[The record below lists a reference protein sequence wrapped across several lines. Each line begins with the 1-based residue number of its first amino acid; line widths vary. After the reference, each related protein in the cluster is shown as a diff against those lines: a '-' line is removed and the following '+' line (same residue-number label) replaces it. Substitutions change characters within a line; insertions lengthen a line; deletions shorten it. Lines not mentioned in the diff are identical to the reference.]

1 MVIDKTLIERAEKAM
16 GKVNSD
22 QEILE
27 YAISREVEAY
37 YFYLALAG
45 RVDDPRM
52 RQVFEDLAAEE
63 LEHKARL
70 ELEMIKTGKTMAEK
84 QMPSGRPESD
94 YIVSDSDSPLDI
106 DYTDMLLLGMEKE
119 EAAFR
124 TYVNLIPNVN
134 NDESREVLLALA
146 QEEVRH
152 KLRFETEYDML
163 HKKS

>member
-1 MVIDKTLIERAEKAM
+1 MGNVDSIE
-16 GKVNSD
+16 
-22 QEILE
+22 EILE

-37 YFYLALAG
+37 YFCLALAG
-45 RVDDPRM
+45 RVDTPRM
-52 RQVFEDLAAEE
+52 RQVFEDMAAEE
-63 LEHKARL
+63 LEHKAKL
-70 ELEMIKTGKTMAEK
+70 ELEMIKMGKTLPAR

-94 YIVSDSDSPLDI
+94 YIMSDSDAPLDI

-124 TYVNLIPNVN
+124 LYVNLIPNVH
-134 NDESREVLLALA
+134 DEESREVLLALA

-163 HKKS
+163 HKKT

>member
-1 MVIDKTLIERAEKAM
+1 M

-27 YAISREVEAY
+27 FAISREVEAY

-63 LEHKARL
+63 LEHKAKL
-70 ELEMIKTGKTMAEK
+70 ELEMIKTGKTMPAQ

-94 YIVSDSDSPLDI
+94 YILSDTDSLLDM

-124 TYVNLIPNVN
+124 IYVNLIPNVH
-134 NDESREVLLALA
+134 DEESREILLALA

-163 HKKS
+163 HKRT

>member
-1 MVIDKTLIERAEKAM
+1 VRAGKAM
-16 GKVNSD
+16 AKVNSD

-45 RVDDPRM
+45 RVDTPRM

-63 LEHKARL
+63 LEHRARL
-70 ELEMIKTGKTMAEK
+70 ELEMIKTGKTMPEQ

-94 YIVSDSDSPLDI
+94 YIMSDSDSLLDM
-106 DYTDMLLLGMEKE
+106 DYTDMLLLGIEKE
-119 EAAFR
+119 DAAFR
-124 TYVNLIPNVN
+124 IYVNLIPNVN
-134 NDESREVLLALA
+134 DEESREVLLALA

-163 HKKS
+163 HRKT

>member
-1 MVIDKTLIERAEKAM
+1 MGNVDSIE
-16 GKVNSD
+16 
-22 QEILE
+22 EILE

-37 YFYLALAG
+37 YFCLALAG
-45 RVDDPRM
+45 RVDTPRM
-52 RQVFEDLAAEE
+52 RQVFEDMAAEE
-63 LEHKARL
+63 LEHKAKL
-70 ELEMIKTGKTMAEK
+70 ELEMIKMGKTLPAR

-94 YIVSDSDSPLDI
+94 YIMSDSNAPLDI

-124 TYVNLIPNVN
+124 LYVNLIPNVH
-134 NDESREVLLALA
+134 DEESREVLLALA

-163 HKKS
+163 HKKT

>member
-1 MVIDKTLIERAEKAM
+1 MDKF
-16 GKVNSD
+16 NSD

-37 YFYLALAG
+37 YFFLALAG
-45 RVDDPRM
+45 RVEDPRM

-63 LEHKARL
+63 LEHKAKL
-70 ELEMIKTGKTMAEK
+70 ELEMIKTGTILPE
-84 QMPSGRPESD
+84 QQIPPGRPESD
-94 YIVSDSDSPLDI
+94 YIISDSDSPLDI

-124 TYVNLIPNVN
+124 TYVNLIPNVQ
-134 NDESREVLLALA
+134 DEESREVLLALA

-152 KLRFETEYDML
+152 KLRFEAEYEML
-163 HKKS
+163 HKKT